1 MAEFIPDYSDIVD
14 LDDAEPLEG
23 PDLVQYQP
31 SIAEK
36 VDEINRLGMP
46 DNQPCN
52 LIDYFDRN
60 KDIKEKVERITMA
73 VKEQDGVLYGC
84 ANLTLRENLTPEEYR
99 VVGQYLRGQYS
110 DGWGESLEQREIKV
124 DGGELYLHFYVGAG
138 SDFQIQVKAPENEM
152 QEKQPKPNP
161 SRPKLKLL
169 GHDGNIFSILGDASR
184 LLRCAG
190 MSEQANEMADRVHKS
205 GNYYE
210 ALGIISE
217 YVETELS
224 DHHEQ
229 RRTPRKEVPK
239 KEDTCR
245 CAVPVKAF
253 IRFALAQGA
262 VMSGMELLTAIF
274 SIVQGIVINIMSHS
288 GMAGGTVTELPS
300 KIVNKI
306 EAVGMLESIPLW
318 IVTLL
323 GSLLI
328 TVLSFVMILTVYGRM
343 FKLYMYTAIAPIPL
357 ATFAGEPTQSVGK
370 NFIRSYAG
378 VCLEGAI
385 IALACIIFSVFAAS
399 PPAIGDTS
407 LSAVTIV
414 WNYVGEL
421 VFNLLVLVGA
431 VKASDRI
438 VKEIMGL

>member
-1 MAEFIPDYSDIVD
+1 MPIKEKIEVEMLSPLMAEFIPDYSDIVD

-138 SDFQIQVKAPENEM
+138 SDFLIQVKA
-152 QEKQPKPNP
+152 NP

-224 DHHEQ
+224 DHREQ

-239 KEDTCR
+239 KR
-245 CAVPVKAF
+245 
-253 IRFALAQGA
+253 
-262 VMSGMELLTAIF
+262 
-274 SIVQGIVINIMSHS
+274 
-288 GMAGGTVTELPS
+288 
-300 KIVNKI
+300 
-306 EAVGMLESIPLW
+306 IPADEQ
-318 IVTLL
+318 
-323 GSLLI
+323 
-328 TVLSFVMILTVYGRM
+328 FHR
-343 FKLYMYTAIAPIPL
+343 
-357 ATFAGEPTQSVGK
+357 
-370 NFIRSYAG
+370 
-378 VCLEGAI
+378 
-385 IALACIIFSVFAAS
+385 
-399 PPAIGDTS
+399 
-407 LSAVTIV
+407 
-414 WNYVGEL
+414 
-421 VFNLLVLVGA
+421 
-431 VKASDRI
+431 
-438 VKEIMGL
+438 